1 MNICLDNN
9 SFPFNIKLFA
19 ELRKL
24 LDLNWTDPISEK
36 KHKQTKPN
44 NVITNGKP
52 CIPENRHHNDFRD
65 SFFYINSSTSST
77 ILIIFSIFSIS
88 STKFIQCSHFWQ
100 DVLEFF
106 VVV

>member
-36 KHKQTKPN
+36 KTQTNKTQQRHNKRKTLYSWKP
-44 NVITNGKP
+44 P
-52 CIPENRHHNDFRD
+52 
-65 SFFYINSSTSST
+65 S
-77 ILIIFSIFSIS
+77 
-88 STKFIQCSHFWQ
+88 
-100 DVLEFF
+100 
-106 VVV
+106 

>member
-36 KHKQTKPN
+36 NTNKTQQRHNKRKTLYSWKP
-44 NVITNGKP
+44 P
-52 CIPENRHHNDFRD
+52 
-65 SFFYINSSTSST
+65 S
-77 ILIIFSIFSIS
+77 
-88 STKFIQCSHFWQ
+88 
-100 DVLEFF
+100 
-106 VVV
+106 

>member
-36 KHKQTKPN
+36 TQTNKTQQRHNKRKTLYSWKP
-44 NVITNGKP
+44 P
-52 CIPENRHHNDFRD
+52 
-65 SFFYINSSTSST
+65 S
-77 ILIIFSIFSIS
+77 
-88 STKFIQCSHFWQ
+88 
-100 DVLEFF
+100 
-106 VVV
+106 

>member
-65 SFFYINSSTSST
+65 SFFLY
-77 ILIIFSIFSIS
+77 
-88 STKFIQCSHFWQ
+88 KFVNLLNNTYHFF
-100 DVLEFF
+100 DLLDLFNKVYT
-106 VVV
+106 V